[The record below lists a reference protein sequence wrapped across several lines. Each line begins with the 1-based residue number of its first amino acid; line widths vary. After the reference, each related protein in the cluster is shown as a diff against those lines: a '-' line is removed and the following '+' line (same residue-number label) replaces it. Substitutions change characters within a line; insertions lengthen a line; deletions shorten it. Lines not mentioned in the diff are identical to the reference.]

1 MKKVEEF
8 NKTQALID
16 EFKNFSTRDEEIEN
30 EKKQINLRIER
41 LEEEMQPNEEDEE
54 FNLDYESVK
63 EIYNEKINKEKKEMS
78 KLEDEQK
85 NLSDSKK
92 HFRTDENL
100 QTITV
105 EIEEMKKEIRKEEL
119 ELKKKDIEL
128 EEFYMEENHENPI
141 KWQEIYNEQD
151 KIKNNIKALNSKI
164 EEYTNFKNELL
175 ETQEKIIIMNEDKK
189 VESTTKAE
197 PATKVEPTTK
207 AEPATK
213 VEPTTKAEPATK
225 VEPTTKAE
233 PATKVESTTKT
244 DPTTKTEPTTK
255 VTKDDDDKKL
265 KISIREKVIE
275 ITVDENEPIEIE
287 KKELRNYMK
296 KFKYNDSK
304 KEMFGELTKEAE
316 EYLEDMDPKLLAA
329 FDKIEKE
336 NLVSNKQLELIKT
349 RYLYAV
355 TSDKEISGS
364 STLKKIIEYDRTNLD
379 YLKPSN
385 IVRRI
390 IHKSDFDD
398 MRYYADFAENMNI
411 AEIKQDEPGKIRKFL
426 SKAWNKI
433 PMVAARK
440 EKLLLE
446 EKRRERLEERSDD
459 EKALA
464 DVMDKYRE
472 GRIGY
477 KSEVKADIDKGKLD
491 KVNDFKN
498 DLKVKVIPSARKT
511 VRENKERANAFATH
525 TTIKEEYDR
534 RQDGEALLDG
544 MNKYREGKVGYKG
557 EVKADIDKGNLDK
570 INDLKESI
578 KVKVVPSARKTVKE
592 NKERANAFARHTTI
606 EDQNNKNKGTDR

>member
-189 VESTTKAE
+189 VES
-197 PATKVEPTTK
+197 
-207 AEPATK
+207 
-213 VEPTTKAEPATK
+213 TTKAEPATK

>member
-1 MKKVEEF
+1 
-8 NKTQALID
+8 
-16 EFKNFSTRDEEIEN
+16 
-30 EKKQINLRIER
+30 
-41 LEEEMQPNEEDEE
+41 
-54 FNLDYESVK
+54 
-63 EIYNEKINKEKKEMS
+63 
-78 KLEDEQK
+78 
-85 NLSDSKK
+85 
-92 HFRTDENL
+92 
-100 QTITV
+100 
-105 EIEEMKKEIRKEEL
+105 
-119 ELKKKDIEL
+119 
-128 EEFYMEENHENPI
+128 
-141 KWQEIYNEQD
+141 
-151 KIKNNIKALNSKI
+151 
-164 EEYTNFKNELL
+164 
-175 ETQEKIIIMNEDKK
+175 
-189 VESTTKAE
+189 
-197 PATKVEPTTK
+197 
-207 AEPATK
+207 
-213 VEPTTKAEPATK
+213 
-225 VEPTTKAE
+225 
-233 PATKVESTTKT
+233 
-244 DPTTKTEPTTK
+244 
-255 VTKDDDDKKL
+255 
-265 KISIREKVIE
+265 
-275 ITVDENEPIEIE
+275 
-287 KKELRNYMK
+287 MK

>member
-175 ETQEKIIIMNEDKK
+175 ETQEKIIIINEDKK

-207 AEPATK
+207 AEPTTK
-213 VEPTTKAEPATK
+213 VEPTTKAE
-225 VEPTTKAE
+225 
-233 PATKVESTTKT
+233 
-244 DPTTKTEPTTK
+244 PTTKTEPTTK

-592 NKERANAFARHTTI
+592 NEERANAFARHTTI

>member
-207 AEPATK
+207 AEP
-213 VEPTTKAEPATK
+213 
-225 VEPTTKAE
+225 
-233 PATKVESTTKT
+233 
-244 DPTTKTEPTTK
+244 TTKTEPTTK

-336 NLVSNKQLELIKT
+336 NLISNKQLELIKT
-349 RYLYAV
+349 RYLYAT
-355 TSDKEISGS
+355 TSNKEISGS
-364 STLKKIIEYDRTNLD
+364 STLKNIIEYDRTNLD

-477 KSEVKADIDKGKLD
+477 KSEVKADIDKDKLD

>member
-189 VESTTKAE
+189 VES
-197 PATKVEPTTK
+197 TTK